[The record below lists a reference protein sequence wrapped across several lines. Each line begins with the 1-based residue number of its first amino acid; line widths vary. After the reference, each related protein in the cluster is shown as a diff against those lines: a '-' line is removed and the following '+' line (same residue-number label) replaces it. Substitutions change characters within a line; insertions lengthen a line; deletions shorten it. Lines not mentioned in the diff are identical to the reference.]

1 MTIAANITDLQF
13 IQGMEESVKVI
24 DSRGRLQ
31 EMNPAGL
38 IMLEASTLEEAQNR
52 NMTDFL
58 LLEHRAAFIDLH
70 KRVMGGGNGILEFE
84 VVGLQG
90 TRRWLETYATPMRN
104 ANGNITSLLGVT
116 RDITERKKSENK
128 LLRLSQTIEQSPNAV
143 VIMDVQAKIEYVN
156 ATFVTNAGYSADE
169 VIGKNLRFLKSDIT
183 PHAVYKEMWA
193 CLASGQAWH
202 GELTNRRKDGT
213 EYIDSINIAPVIDSG
228 GRTTHYIAIEDDIS
242 EQKRNKERISYLANF
257 DSLTGLPNRIQMD
270 DHMRYTLSFAKRN
283 EEIFAV
289 MFLDLDHFKNINDT
303 LGHSIGDVLLIELS
317 KRLTAVLR
325 EEDTVSRMGGDEF
338 VLLLPNS
345 DVNGATQVAQKLLE
359 AIARPFPLEDYS
371 LSVTA
376 SIGIALYPA
385 DGSDIETLSKNSDAA
400 MYRAKQEGRNGY
412 YFFTQEMQKNSQRNL
427 ELSNALHTA
436 LERNEFHLVYQPQLS
451 AQDCNVIGAEA
462 LIRWEHPQLGSI
474 SPAEFIPIAEGNGMI
489 LSIGEWVLR
498 TAISQAKS
506 WIMQGFSPIIMAIN
520 LSAVQFRHPNLPDM
534 ITSIL
539 EEADLPHEY
548 LELELTE
555 GIAMYNPQ
563 AAIAT
568 MNDLHKRGIRMSIDD
583 FGTGYS
589 ALAYLKKF
597 NIYKLKIDQSFVRD
611 ISTDAED
618 KAIVSAII
626 HMARSLGLTTIAE
639 GVETIEQ
646 LKYLQEQECDEIQG
660 YYYSKPLLPEM
671 FETFYAEHQHIEITK
686 E

>member
-128 LLRLSQTIEQSPNAV
+128 LLRLSQAIEQSPNAV

-213 EYIDSINIAPVIDSG
+213 EYIDSINIAPVINSG

-359 AIARPFPLEDYS
+359 AIARPFPLED
-371 LSVTA
+371 
-376 SIGIALYPA
+376 IH
-385 DGSDIETLSKNSDAA
+385 
-400 MYRAKQEGRNGY
+400 
-412 YFFTQEMQKNSQRNL
+412 SQ
-427 ELSNALHTA
+427 
-436 LERNEFHLVYQPQLS
+436 
-451 AQDCNVIGAEA
+451 
-462 LIRWEHPQLGSI
+462 
-474 SPAEFIPIAEGNGMI
+474 
-489 LSIGEWVLR
+489 
-498 TAISQAKS
+498 
-506 WIMQGFSPIIMAIN
+506 
-520 LSAVQFRHPNLPDM
+520 
-534 ITSIL
+534 
-539 EEADLPHEY
+539 
-548 LELELTE
+548 
-555 GIAMYNPQ
+555 
-563 AAIAT
+563 
-568 MNDLHKRGIRMSIDD
+568 
-583 FGTGYS
+583 
-589 ALAYLKKF
+589 
-597 NIYKLKIDQSFVRD
+597 
-611 ISTDAED
+611 
-618 KAIVSAII
+618 
-626 HMARSLGLTTIAE
+626 
-639 GVETIEQ
+639 
-646 LKYLQEQECDEIQG
+646 
-660 YYYSKPLLPEM
+660 
-671 FETFYAEHQHIEITK
+671 
-686 E
+686 